1 MNGKH
6 PDDTAF
12 DDLPPRNDPAAFL
25 GKTDETAE
33 TAETTDNEPRPD
45 KADGIG
51 DPVTTPGPMDHD
63 PMALL
68 REALADGSAKIVG
81 VGFNPDSDCGHTPAE
96 HAAMF
101 DMLRGAAIPGRQED
115 ATAPDISVP
124 GARVRTLA
132 LPEVKAAPSPF
143 TNSEMSTGFVLV
155 VDNAADADDPDV
167 QANWLGIASAMNATT
182 LILSEDEIDLGRGL
196 AEITDLARAIT
207 GHGKH

>member
-1 MNGKH
+1 MNDKH

-33 TAETTDNEPRPD
+33 AAEGGPRPD

-63 PMALL
+63 PMTLL
-68 REALADGSAKIVG
+68 REAIADGSAKIVG
-81 VGFNPDSDCGHTPAE
+81 LGFNPGSDCGHTPAE

-124 GARVRTLA
+124 GARVRTMP
-132 LPEVKAAPSPF
+132 LPKVKTANSPF
-143 TNSEMSTGFVLV
+143 TSSEMSTGFVLV

-167 QANWLGIASAMNATT
+167 QTNWLGIANAIGATT
-182 LILSEDEIDLGRGL
+182 LILSEDEIDLGGGL
-196 AEITDLARAIT
+196 ADIADLARAIA
-207 GHGKH
+207 GRGKR